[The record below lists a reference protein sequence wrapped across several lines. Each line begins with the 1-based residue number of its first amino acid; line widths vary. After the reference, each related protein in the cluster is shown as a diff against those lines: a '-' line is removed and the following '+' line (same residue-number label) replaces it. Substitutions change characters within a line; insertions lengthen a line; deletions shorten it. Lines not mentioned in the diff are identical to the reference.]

1 MVGIKLS
8 KDIQVNIGDKDT
20 EAIKK
25 INKLLET
32 RKDLIGTIEED
43 DRNVCIKLQSPGPV
57 VPYIEVQFII
67 EDEYVMYI
75 EMFNR
80 EFTKLVIDD
89 KEMSAPEAF
98 GRYQSKYVHEV
109 FCEELDRTL
118 SVTEAKDICH
128 RAERGA
134 CNITCP
140 NCKKEKEHLYVED
153 DSKIISLVTLDDD
166 NCKPIKKYD
175 MAFINFGEEIS
186 NELGI
191 AIK

>member
-20 EAIKK
+20 EAMEK

-32 RKDLIGTIEED
+32 RKDLMGTIEED

-118 SVTEAKDICH
+118 SVTEAKDLCC
-128 RAERGA
+128 RAKRGA

-140 NCKKEKEHLYVED
+140 NCKRERA
-153 DSKIISLVTLDDD
+153 SI
-166 NCKPIKKYD
+166 CRR
-175 MAFINFGEEIS
+175 
-186 NELGI
+186 
-191 AIK
+191 